1 MFTRGLA
8 ICLILAVAS
17 VAQAG
22 AVLTLERTGTG
33 DIPVGSSETINLYV
47 TQTGGVTTPP
57 MLVRMIQLDMSAS
70 GAGLSFAAPGTSGT
84 IVEMWDYASAGG
96 EDAGCWTDDP
106 STCGDAHLIDADFTD
121 SIVSTAFGDASHLDP
136 DGMLQM
142 NLGDGVQVK
151 IGEISV
157 TCMADGSQTMDVL
170 NASDTDLDAGAKVMF
185 GFGVNIDDTPITV
198 WDAYGGN
205 VTGNSLQL
213 PCSGVGE
220 VNLVDSSFPCD
231 MSLTRT
237 EGHVL
242 RLVFDGDISAPAAGQ
257 LVIQELAAGGAFTGP
272 DLSDQFTYTVEGG
285 TTLRIAETGT
295 VLATETWYGIYNAGT
310 WPGVGNFEM
319 DYVVVRGDVNN
330 SGFTNFSDLSTIN
343 QNLTGTSADDDV
355 YDINASGFVN
365 FSDIS
370 TANQSINSEA
380 PAKPDGHVCT
390 LP

>member
-8 ICLILAVAS
+8 ICLTLAVAS

-70 GAGLSFAAPGTSGT
+70 DAGLSFAAPGTSGT
-84 IVEMWDYASAGG
+84 IVEMWDYASA
-96 EDAGCWTDDP
+96 TDCP
-106 STCGDAHLIDADFTD
+106 GTCGDAHLIDADFTD

-136 DGMLQM
+136 DGALQM
-142 NLGDGVQVK
+142 NLDDGVQTKV
-151 IGEISV
+151 GEIVV

-170 NASDTDLDAGAKVMF
+170 NAADTDPDAGAKVMF
-185 GFGVNIDDTPITV
+185 GFGVNIDETPITV
-198 WDAYGGN
+198 WTAYDAD

-213 PCSGVGE
+213 PCSGVQE
-220 VNLVDSSFPCD
+220 VNLVASNYPCD

-237 EGHVL
+237 NDHVL
-242 RLVFDGDISAPAAGQ
+242 RLTFDGDISAPTAGQ
-257 LVIQELAAGGAFTGP
+257 LMIQELAAGGAFTGP

-295 VLATETWYGIYNAGT
+295 VLAAETWYGIYNAGT
-310 WPGVGNFEM
+310 WPGVASFEM

-343 QNLTGTSADDDV
+343 QNLTGTSVDDDV